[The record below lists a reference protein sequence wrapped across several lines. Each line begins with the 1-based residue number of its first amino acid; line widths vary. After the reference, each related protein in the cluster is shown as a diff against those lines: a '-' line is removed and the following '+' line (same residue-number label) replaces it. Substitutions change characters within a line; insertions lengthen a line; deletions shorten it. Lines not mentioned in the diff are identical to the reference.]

1 MLVAIPS
8 LDDNGLES
16 TLSPHLGRCP
26 FFVLVDIDG
35 TEIESIRTIA
45 NPYAASHETGQIPS
59 FVAGL
64 DVDAILAGGMGPRAI
79 TAFAS
84 LGVQAVTGGRGTVRL
99 VLDDHFRGSLS
110 DAEPCGESRHHDA
123 PGSPDAGRR

>member
-26 FFVLVDIDG
+26 FFVLVDLNG

-45 NPYAASHETGQIPS
+45 NPHASSHETGQIPR
-59 FVAGL
+59 FVAGH
-64 DVDAILAGGMGPRAI
+64 DVDAILTGGMGPRAI

-84 LGVQAVTGGRGTVRL
+84 LGVRAVTGGRGTVRL
-99 VLDDHFRGSLS
+99 VLNDHARGSLRE
-110 DAEPCGESRHHDA
+110 AEPCGESPHHDA
-123 PGSPDAGRR
+123 PGSLDAGHR